1 MQYHL
6 LTDSGER
13 DHNEDFVGTALR
25 ENRVLYILADGLG
38 GHGKGEV
45 ASKTVVES
53 VIEYY
58 ENAEVLPELSDCIEY
73 AQSILLE
80 KQIKER
86 MTYGMKTTLVI
97 VEVAEDKARWAH
109 VGDSRAYLFF
119 KGKMIN
125 RTLDHS
131 VPQMLVASGQ
141 IKEKEIRFHDDRNRL
156 LKVMG
161 VEWSKPM
168 YEIGEWFEIND
179 NDAFLLCS
187 DGFWEWI
194 DEKHMEKCFKKSD
207 SLSDWLEQMKREI
220 CANGKGKNMDNYSA
234 IVVGFDD
241 GL

>member
-6 LTDSGER
+6 LTNPGER
-13 DHNEDFVGTALR
+13 DHNEDYVGTALR
-25 ENRVLYILADGLG
+25 DNHVLFILADGLG

-45 ASKTVVES
+45 ASKTVVEA

-58 ENAEVLPELSDCIEY
+58 EHAEKLPELSDCIEY

-80 KQIKER
+80 KQIRES

-97 VEVAEDKARWAH
+97 AEVAGDKARWAH

-119 KGKMIN
+119 KGKMIK

-131 VPQMLVASGQ
+131 VPQMLVATGQ

-161 VEWSKPM
+161 VEWDRPM
-168 YEIGEWFEIND
+168 YEVGEWFEISEND
-179 NDAFLLCS
+179 VFLLCS

-194 DEKHMEKCFKKSD
+194 DENHMEKCYKKAGT
-207 SLSDWLEQMKREI
+207 LAGWLGLMEREI
-220 CANGKGKNMDNYSA
+220 MANGKGKNMDNYSA
-234 IVVGFDD
+234 IVVDFSDVI
-241 GL
+241 